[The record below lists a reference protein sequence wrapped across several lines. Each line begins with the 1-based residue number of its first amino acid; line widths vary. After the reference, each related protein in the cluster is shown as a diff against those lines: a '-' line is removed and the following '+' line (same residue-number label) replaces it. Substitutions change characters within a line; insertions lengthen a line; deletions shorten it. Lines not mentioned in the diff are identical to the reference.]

1 MKRHKLIQRLTAA
14 LVAGAMA
21 LSFCAPALAEAPS
34 AAADPAAPA
43 ATASTAENST
53 ADTIVFDQLYL
64 GTQEDWAKTIADGSS
79 GDVALQYTAAD
90 RTLTVTGTYFRA
102 LTISAPGVNVVLT
115 GTTGPAVKGD
125 LTITD
130 SASVAVTSSAAGAQ
144 AVTGSTDITSD
155 GAVSITGADRAV
167 GGENLTVNAGGDVT
181 IVGGCEGAS
190 IWHSASITTT
200 GSVTL
205 TTTNSG
211 GWVQGT
217 AGTGVLT
224 VDAGGDVTITGGTA
238 SQPTVNDATVRCG
251 GEFELRNPAG
261 GLVLCD
267 KTSDGKSGNL
277 HYYNTGATELV
288 FRASSMGAT
297 CDVFQPGGS
306 TVFGTL
312 GDPSWITAKHEQ
324 DYQLTLTNCSTMF
337 TRDSGTFYKDENIN
351 LRQTRP
357 LDGTV
362 FKGWTVTTADGTDV
376 PFESTSNGIR
386 FTMPACAVMAAAN
399 WERATGQALWLSTER
414 GHIMVTAD
422 LLKADPINGITYEDG
437 TFIVDEIKAAKT
449 LRVLGL
455 APTEDELPDVV
466 LKNLTVDTLIVDGVR
481 DVTLDAC
488 RIGELVGYDHLDTNY
503 SLQITNARDVVLANT
518 SSRYSDISGVRNVT
532 AKTDGTLCDRLNI
545 DCTGDIAL
553 STAANTLGVACYLRA
568 GGSIRLTGA
577 PWYNLWVSS
586 AQNVTVDANAL
597 PRHASFACSGIVD
610 ITQRDGS
617 AIVEWDSD
625 AAWYLLEYYPETEQ
639 PYVVTLNGETGEVRS
654 DSYQL
659 NNLDDLRAVQHLLI
673 TPASLLPDDVD
684 SDAVGQFITDASGVL
699 VSAALA
705 GAAIYGGYEVATR
718 VMLKNLLPEGAAIP
732 ATRGEL
738 AQLLWNAAG
747 RPEAGAVVTVYP
759 DITDADQQ
767 AAARWCTEQGLLTAR
782 SDGTFAPT
790 AGCPSG
796 GSSRC
801 GTTPLQ
807 NNAPSSKASASALA
821 FLLHCTALLSP
832 FSSPA
837 PPFLLTKTRLAIII
851 M

>member
-1 MKRHKLIQRLTAA
+1 MKLYTLTRRFTAAVLTA
-14 LVAGAMA
+14 AMA
-21 LSFCAPALAEAPS
+21 LSLCAPALAEAPGT
-34 AAADPAAPA
+34 AADPAAPA
-43 ATASTAENST
+43 ASAPAENST
-53 ADTIVFDQLYL
+53 ADTIVFDQLHL
-64 GTQEDWAKTIADGSS
+64 GTQEDWTQTAPS
-79 GDVALQYTAAD
+79 GDVVLQYTAAN
-90 RTLTVTGTYFRA
+90 RTLTVTGTVQKA
-102 LTISAPGVNVVLT
+102 LTISAPGVNVVLNS
-115 GTTGPAVKGD
+115 TTGPAVRGD
-125 LTITD
+125 LNITA
-130 SASVAVTSSAAGAQ
+130 SASVTITSSAAEAQ
-144 AVTGSTDITSD
+144 AVTGITDITSD
-155 GAVSITGADRAV
+155 GAVRITGTDRAV

-205 TTTNSG
+205 KTTNSG
-211 GWVQGT
+211 GWAQGT

-224 VDAGGDVTITGGTA
+224 VDAGSDVTITGGTA
-238 SQPTVNDATVRCG
+238 NQPTVNDATVRCG

-297 CDVFQPGGS
+297 CDVLQPGDS

-312 GDPSWITAKHEQ
+312 GNPSWITAKHEQ
-324 DYQLTLTNCSTMF
+324 SYQLTLTGCAPA
-337 TRDSGTFYKDENIN
+337 DSAQGRTVFYADEEVR
-351 LRQTRP
+351 LVLKRP
-357 LDGTV
+357 VDGTT
-362 FKGWTVTTADGTDV
+362 FTGWTVTKEDGTAVQFNRKGD
-376 PFESTSNGIR
+376 SIR
-386 FTMPACAVMAAAN
+386 FTMPASAVTATAN
-399 WERATGQALWLSTER
+399 WERATGQALWLSTEQ
-414 GHIMVTAD
+414 GWIIVTKDSLEAAPMHD
-422 LLKADPINGITYEDG
+422 ITYENG
-437 TFIVDEIKAAKT
+437 TFIVDDIKAAKT

-455 APTEDELPDVV
+455 APTEDERPDVV

-488 RIGELVGYDHLDTNY
+488 RIGELDGHDHFDTVY

-518 SSRYSDISGVRNVT
+518 SSRYSDLSGVRNVT
-532 AKTDGTLCDRLNI
+532 AKADDTLCDRLNI

-553 STAANTLGVACYLRA
+553 SLSTAADTLGVACYLQA

-577 PWYNLWVSS
+577 PWKTLMVHN

-597 PRHASFACSGIVD
+597 PRYASFTCSGIVD

-625 AAWYLLEYYPETEQ
+625 AAWYLLEYSPETGQ

-705 GAAIYGGYEVATR
+705 GAAVWGGYEVTTR
-718 VMLKNLLPEGAAIP
+718 VMLKNLLPEGTAIP

-747 RPEAGAVVTVYP
+747 RPEAGAVVTMYP

-782 SDGTFAPT
+782 SDGTFAPD
-790 AGCPSG
+790 ARVPKW
-796 GSSRC
+796 RVIEVW
-801 GTTPLQ
+801 
-807 NNAPSSKASASALA
+807 NHA
-821 FLLHCTALLSP
+821 FA
-832 FSSPA
+832 
-837 PPFLLTKTRLAIII
+837 K
-851 M
+851 

>member
-1 MKRHKLIQRLTAA
+1 MKLYTLTRRFTAAVLTA
-14 LVAGAMA
+14 AMA
-21 LSFCAPALAEAPS
+21 LSFCAPALAEAPGT
-34 AAADPAAPA
+34 AADPAAPA
-43 ATASTAENST
+43 ASAPAENST
-53 ADTIVFDQLYL
+53 ADTIVFDQLYF
-64 GTQEDWAKTIADGSS
+64 GTQEDWDWTIVGAPS
-79 GDVALQYTAAD
+79 GDVVLQYTAAN
-90 RTLTVTGTYFRA
+90 RTLTVTGTYSQA
-102 LTISAPGVNVVLT
+102 LTISAPGVNVVLN

-125 LTITD
+125 LTITA

-167 GGENLTVNAGGDVT
+167 GGEKLTVNAGGDVT
-181 IVGGCEGAS
+181 I
-190 IWHSASITTT
+190 
-200 GSVTL
+200 
-205 TTTNSG
+205 
-211 GWVQGT
+211 
-217 AGTGVLT
+217 
-224 VDAGGDVTITGGTA
+224 TGGTT

-297 CDVFQPGGS
+297 CDVFQPGDS
-306 TVFGTL
+306 TVFGTF
-312 GDPSWITAKHEQ
+312 GNPSWITAKHEQ

-351 LRQTRP
+351 LRRTRP

-376 PFESTSNGIR
+376 PFEPTSDGIR
-386 FTMPACAVMAAAN
+386 FKMPACAVTAAAN
-399 WERATGQALWLSTER
+399 WDREQATGQALWLSTEQDSF
-414 GHIMVTAD
+414 IVS
-422 LLKADPINGITYEDG
+422 KASLEAAPINGITYKDG
-437 TFIVDEIKAAKT
+437 AFVVDGFIVDDIKAART

-455 APTEDELPDVV
+455 APTEDERPDVV

-488 RIGELVGYDHLDTNY
+488 RIGELDNHDHLDTVY

-553 STAANTLGVACYLRA
+553 STAADTLGVACYLRA
-568 GGSIRLTGA
+568 GGSIRLIGA
-577 PWYNLWVSS
+577 PWYALRVSS

-597 PRHASFACSGIVD
+597 PQRAFFTCSGIVD

-617 AIVEWDSD
+617 AIGDSD

-654 DSYQL
+654 DFYQL
-659 NNLDDLRAVQHLLI
+659 DALDDLRAVQHLLI

-705 GAAIYGGYEVATR
+705 GAAVWGGYEVTTR
-718 VMLKNLLPEGAAIP
+718 VMLKNLLPEGTAIP

-782 SDGTFAPT
+782 SDGTFAPD
-790 AGCPSG
+790 GRVPKW
-796 GSSRC
+796 RVIEVW
-801 GTTPLQ
+801 
-807 NNAPSSKASASALA
+807 NKAFAR
-821 FLLHCTALLSP
+821 
-832 FSSPA
+832 
-837 PPFLLTKTRLAIII
+837 K
-851 M
+851 

>member
-1 MKRHKLIQRLTAA
+1 MKLYTLTRRFTAAVLTA
-14 LVAGAMA
+14 AMA
-21 LSFCAPALAEAPS
+21 LSFCAPALAEAPGT
-34 AAADPAAPA
+34 AADPAAPA
-43 ATASTAENST
+43 ASAPAENST
-53 ADTIVFDQLYL
+53 ADTIVFDQLYF
-64 GTQEDWAKTIADGSS
+64 GTQEDWDRTIVGAPS
-79 GDVALQYTAAD
+79 GDVVLQYTAAN
-90 RTLTVTGTYFRA
+90 RTLTVTGTYFQA
-102 LTISAPGVNVVLT
+102 LTISAPGVNVVLN

-125 LTITD
+125 LNITA
-130 SASVAVTSSAAGAQ
+130 SASVIITSSAAGAQ

-155 GAVSITGADRAV
+155 GAVSITGTDRAV

-181 IVGGCEGAS
+181 I
-190 IWHSASITTT
+190 
-200 GSVTL
+200 
-205 TTTNSG
+205 
-211 GWVQGT
+211 
-217 AGTGVLT
+217 
-224 VDAGGDVTITGGTA
+224 TGGTT

-277 HYYNTGATELV
+277 RYYNAGATELV

-297 CDVFQPGGS
+297 CDVFQPGDS
-306 TVFGTL
+306 TVFGTF
-312 GDPSWITAKHEQ
+312 GNPSWITAKHEQ

-351 LRQTRP
+351 LRRTRP

-362 FKGWTVTTADGTDV
+362 FKGWTVTTADGTNV
-376 PFESTSNGIR
+376 PFEPTSNGIR
-386 FTMPACAVMAAAN
+386 FTMPASAVTATAN
-399 WERATGQALWLSTER
+399 WERATGQALWLST
-414 GHIMVTAD
+414 GQDSFIVTKD
-422 LLKADPINGITYEDG
+422 SLEADPINGITYEDG
-437 TFIVDEIKAAKT
+437 TFIVDDIKAARP

-488 RIGELVGYDHLDTNY
+488 RIGELDGHDHLDTVY

-553 STAANTLGVACYLRA
+553 STAADTLGVACYLRA
-568 GGSIRLTGA
+568 GGSIRLIGA
-577 PWYNLWVSS
+577 PWYALRVSS

-597 PRHASFACSGIVD
+597 PQRAFFTCSGIVD

-617 AIVEWDSD
+617 AIGDSD

-654 DSYQL
+654 DLYQL
-659 NNLDDLRAVQHLLI
+659 DALDDLRAVQHLLI
-673 TPASLLPDDVD
+673 TPASLLPGDVD

-705 GAAIYGGYEVATR
+705 GAAVWGGYEVTTR

-782 SDGTFAPT
+782 SDGTFAPD
-790 AGCPSG
+790 GRVPKW
-796 GSSRC
+796 RVIEVW
-801 GTTPLQ
+801 
-807 NNAPSSKASASALA
+807 NHA
-821 FLLHCTALLSP
+821 FA
-832 FSSPA
+832 
-837 PPFLLTKTRLAIII
+837 K
-851 M
+851 

>member
-1 MKRHKLIQRLTAA
+1 MKLYTLTRRFTAAVLTA
-14 LVAGAMA
+14 AMA

-34 AAADPAAPA
+34 AVADPAAPA

-64 GTQEDWAKTIADGSS
+64 GTQGDWDKTITGDSS
-79 GDVALQYTAAD
+79 GDVALQYIAAD

-144 AVTGSTDITSD
+144 AVTGNTDITSD
-155 GAVSITGADRAV
+155 GAVSITGTDRAV

-181 IVGGCEGAS
+181 IVGGCKGAS
-190 IWHSASITTT
+190 IWRSASITTT

-205 TTTNSG
+205 TTKNSG
-211 GWVQGT
+211 GWAQGT

-238 SQPTVNDATVRCG
+238 NQPTVNDATVRCG

-297 CDVFQPGGS
+297 CDVFQPGDS
-306 TVFGTL
+306 TVFGTF

-324 DYQLTLTNCSTMF
+324 SYQLTLTGCAPA
-337 TRDSGTFYKDENIN
+337 DSAQGRTVFYAGEEVRLVLK
-351 LRQTRP
+351 RP
-357 LDGTV
+357 VDGTT
-362 FKGWTVTTADGTDV
+362 FTGWTVTKEDGTAVQFNRKGD
-376 PFESTSNGIR
+376 SIR
-386 FTMPACAVMAAAN
+386 FTMPACAVTAAAN
-399 WERATGQALWLSTER
+399 WDREQATGQALWLSTEQDSF
-414 GHIMVTAD
+414 IVTKD
-422 LLKADPINGITYEDG
+422 SLEADPMHGITYEDG
-437 TFIVDEIKAAKT
+437 TFIVDDIKAART

-481 DVTLDAC
+481 DVTLNAC
-488 RIGELVGYDHLDTNY
+488 RIGELNNHDHLDTVY

-518 SSRYSDISGVRNVT
+518 SSRYSDLSGVRNVT
-532 AKTDGTLCDRLNI
+532 AKADDTLCDRLNI

-568 GGSIRLTGA
+568 GGNIRLTGA
-577 PWYNLWVSS
+577 PWKTLMVHN

-597 PRHASFACSGIVD
+597 PRYASFTCSGIVD

-625 AAWYLLEYYPETEQ
+625 AAWYLLVYCAETEQ

-654 DSYQL
+654 DLYQL
-659 NNLDDLRAVQHLLI
+659 DALDDLRAVQHLLI

-705 GAAIYGGYEVATR
+705 GAAVWGGYEVTTR
-718 VMLKNLLPEGAAIP
+718 VMLKNLLPEGTAIP

-782 SDGTFAPT
+782 SDGTFAPD
-790 AGCPSG
+790 GRVPKW
-796 GSSRC
+796 RVIEVW
-801 GTTPLQ
+801 
-807 NNAPSSKASASALA
+807 NHA
-821 FLLHCTALLSP
+821 FA
-832 FSSPA
+832 
-837 PPFLLTKTRLAIII
+837 K
-851 M
+851 

>member
-21 LSFCAPALAEAPS
+21 LSLSAPALAEAPS

-64 GTQEDWAKTIADGSS
+64 GTQEDWTKTIMGGSS

-90 RTLTVTGTYFRA
+90 RTLTVT
-102 LTISAPGVNVVLT
+102 
-115 GTTGPAVKGD
+115 
-125 LTITD
+125 
-130 SASVAVTSSAAGAQ
+130 
-144 AVTGSTDITSD
+144 
-155 GAVSITGADRAV
+155 DRAV

-181 IVGGCEGAS
+181 ITGGCEGAS

-503 SLQITNARDVVLANT
+503 SL
-518 SSRYSDISGVRNVT
+518 
-532 AKTDGTLCDRLNI
+532 
-545 DCTGDIAL
+545 
-553 STAANTLGVACYLRA
+553 
-568 GGSIRLTGA
+568 
-577 PWYNLWVSS
+577 
-586 AQNVTVDANAL
+586 
-597 PRHASFACSGIVD
+597 
-610 ITQRDGS
+610 
-617 AIVEWDSD
+617 
-625 AAWYLLEYYPETEQ
+625 
-639 PYVVTLNGETGEVRS
+639 
-654 DSYQL
+654 
-659 NNLDDLRAVQHLLI
+659 
-673 TPASLLPDDVD
+673 
-684 SDAVGQFITDASGVL
+684 
-699 VSAALA
+699 
-705 GAAIYGGYEVATR
+705 
-718 VMLKNLLPEGAAIP
+718 
-732 ATRGEL
+732 
-738 AQLLWNAAG
+738 
-747 RPEAGAVVTVYP
+747 
-759 DITDADQQ
+759 
-767 AAARWCTEQGLLTAR
+767 
-782 SDGTFAPT
+782 
-790 AGCPSG
+790 
-796 GSSRC
+796 
-801 GTTPLQ
+801 
-807 NNAPSSKASASALA
+807 
-821 FLLHCTALLSP
+821 
-832 FSSPA
+832 
-837 PPFLLTKTRLAIII
+837 
-851 M
+851 

>member
-1 MKRHKLIQRLTAA
+1 MKLYTLTRRFTAAVLTA
-14 LVAGAMA
+14 AMA
-21 LSFCAPALAEAPS
+21 LSFCAPALAEAPGT
-34 AAADPAAPA
+34 AADPAAPA

-64 GTQEDWAKTIADGSS
+64 GTQKDWAKTITGAPS
-79 GDVALQYTAAD
+79 GDVVLQYTAAN
-90 RTLTVTGTYFRA
+90 RTLTVTGTYSQA
-102 LTISAPGVNVVLT
+102 LTISAPGVNVVLN

-125 LTITD
+125 LNITA
-130 SASVAVTSSAAGAQ
+130 SASVIITSSAAGAQ

-155 GAVSITGADRAV
+155 GAVSITGTDRAV
-167 GGENLTVNAGGDVT
+167 GGENLTVNAGGD
-181 IVGGCEGAS
+181 I
-190 IWHSASITTT
+190 
-200 GSVTL
+200 
-205 TTTNSG
+205 
-211 GWVQGT
+211 
-217 AGTGVLT
+217 
-224 VDAGGDVTITGGTA
+224 TITGGTA
-238 SQPTVNDATVRCG
+238 NQPTVNDATVRCG

-297 CDVFQPGGS
+297 CDVFQPGDS
-306 TVFGTL
+306 TVFGTF
-312 GDPSWITAKHEQ
+312 GNPSWITAKHEQ

-351 LRQTRP
+351 LRRTRP

-362 FKGWTVTTADGTDV
+362 FKGWTVTTADGTNV
-376 PFESTSNGIR
+376 PFEPTSNGIR
-386 FTMPACAVMAAAN
+386 FTMPDSAVTATAN
-399 WERATGQALWLSTER
+399 WERATGQALWLST
-414 GHIMVTAD
+414 GQDSFIVS
-422 LLKADPINGITYEDG
+422 KASLEAAPINGITYEDG
-437 TFIVDEIKAAKT
+437 AFVVDGFIVDDIKAART

-455 APTEDELPDVV
+455 APTEDERPDVV

-488 RIGELVGYDHLDTNY
+488 RIGKLNNHDHLDTVY

-553 STAANTLGVACYLRA
+553 STAADPLGVACYLRA
-568 GGSIRLTGA
+568 GGSIRLIGA
-577 PWYNLWVSS
+577 PWYALRVSS

-597 PRHASFACSGIVD
+597 PQRAFFTCSGIVD

-617 AIVEWDSD
+617 AIGDSD

-654 DSYQL
+654 DFYQL
-659 NNLDDLRAVQHLLI
+659 DALDDLRAVQHLLI

-705 GAAIYGGYEVATR
+705 GAAVWGGYEVTTR
-718 VMLKNLLPEGAAIP
+718 VMLKNLLPEGTAIP

-782 SDGTFAPT
+782 SDGTFAPD
-790 AGCPSG
+790 GRVPKW
-796 GSSRC
+796 RVIEVW
-801 GTTPLQ
+801 
-807 NNAPSSKASASALA
+807 NHA
-821 FLLHCTALLSP
+821 FA
-832 FSSPA
+832 
-837 PPFLLTKTRLAIII
+837 K
-851 M
+851 

>member
-1 MKRHKLIQRLTAA
+1 MKLYTLTRRFTAAVLTA
-14 LVAGAMA
+14 AMA

-53 ADTIVFDQLYL
+53 ADIIVFDQLYL
-64 GTQEDWAKTIADGSS
+64 GTQEDWTKIIADGSS
-79 GDVALQYTAAD
+79 GNVALQYTAAD
-90 RTLTVTGTYFRA
+90 RILTVTGTYFKA

-130 SASVAVTSSAAGAQ
+130 SASVAVTSSAAGVP

-181 IVGGCEGAS
+181 I
-190 IWHSASITTT
+190 
-200 GSVTL
+200 
-205 TTTNSG
+205 
-211 GWVQGT
+211 
-217 AGTGVLT
+217 
-224 VDAGGDVTITGGTA
+224 TGGTT

-297 CDVFQPGGS
+297 CDVFQPGDS
-306 TVFGTL
+306 TVFGTF
-312 GDPSWITAKHEQ
+312 GNPSWITAKHEQ

-351 LRQTRP
+351 LRRTRP

-362 FKGWTVTTADGTDV
+362 FKGWTVTTADGTNV
-376 PFESTSNGIR
+376 PFEPTSNGIR
-386 FTMPACAVMAAAN
+386 FTMPDSAVTATAN
-399 WERATGQALWLSTER
+399 WEREQATGQALWLSTEQDSF
-414 GHIMVTAD
+414 IVS
-422 LLKADPINGITYEDG
+422 KASLEAAPINGITYEDG
-437 TFIVDEIKAAKT
+437 AFVVDGFIVDDIKAAKT

-455 APTEDELPDVV
+455 APTEDERPDVV

-488 RIGELVGYDHLDTNY
+488 RIGELDGHDHLDTVY

-553 STAANTLGVACYLRA
+553 STAADTLGVACYLRA
-568 GGSIRLTGA
+568 GGSIRLIGA
-577 PWYNLWVSS
+577 PWYALRVSS

-597 PRHASFACSGIVD
+597 PQRAFFTCSGIVD

-617 AIVEWDSD
+617 AIGDSD

-654 DSYQL
+654 DLYQL
-659 NNLDDLRAVQHLLI
+659 DALDDLRAVQHLLI

-705 GAAIYGGYEVATR
+705 GAAVWGGYEVTTR
-718 VMLKNLLPEGAAIP
+718 VMLKNLLPEGTAIP

-782 SDGTFAPT
+782 SDGTFAPD
-790 AGCPSG
+790 GRVPKW
-796 GSSRC
+796 RVIEVW
-801 GTTPLQ
+801 
-807 NNAPSSKASASALA
+807 NKAFAR
-821 FLLHCTALLSP
+821 
-832 FSSPA
+832 
-837 PPFLLTKTRLAIII
+837 K
-851 M
+851 

>member
-21 LSFCAPALAEAPS
+21 LSFCAPALAAAPS

-64 GTQEDWAKTIADGSS
+64 GTQEDWTKTIEGGSS

-115 GTTGPAVKGD
+115 GTTGPAVKGN
-125 LTITD
+125 LTITA

-155 GAVSITGADRAV
+155 GAVSIIGADRAV
-167 GGENLTVNAGGDVT
+167 GGENLTVKAGGDVT

-205 TTTNSG
+205 KTTNSG
-211 GWVQGT
+211 GWAQGT

-224 VDAGGDVTITGGTA
+224 VDAGSDVTITGGTA

-251 GEFELRNPAG
+251 GEFELCNPAG
-261 GLVLCD
+261 GLVLCN

-297 CDVFQPGGS
+297 CDVFQPGDS

-324 DYQLTLTNCSTMF
+324 SYQLTLTNCSTMF

-357 LDGTV
+357 TDGTV
-362 FKGWTVTTADGTDV
+362 FTGWTVTTADGTDV
-376 PFESTSNGIR
+376 PFKSTSNGIR
-386 FTMPACAVMAAAN
+386 FTMPACAVTAAAN
-399 WERATGQALWLSTER
+399 WEPAQATGQALWLSTER
-414 GHIMVTAD
+414 GHITVTAD
-422 LLKADPINGITYEDG
+422 LLKADPIRGITYKDGAFVVEDIN
-437 TFIVDEIKAAKT
+437 TAET

-455 APTEDELPDVV
+455 APTEDERPDVV
-466 LKNLTVDTLIVDGVR
+466 LKGLTVDTLIVDGVR

-488 RIGELVGYDHLDTNY
+488 HIGELDGYDHFDTNY

-553 STAANTLGVACYLRA
+553 STAADTLGVACHLRA
-568 GGSIRLTGA
+568 GGSIRLTGT
-577 PWYNLWVSS
+577 PRYDLWVRS

-597 PRHASFACSGIVD
+597 PQHASFTCSGIVD

-617 AIVEWDSD
+617 AIVERDSD
-625 AAWYLLEYYPETEQ
+625 AAWYLLAYYPETEQ

-654 DSYQL
+654 DFYQL
-659 NNLDDLRAVQHLLI
+659 DALDDLRAVQHLLI
-673 TPASLLPDDVD
+673 TPASLLPDDAD
-684 SDAVGQFITDASGVL
+684 TDAVGQFTDASGVL

-705 GAAIYGGYEVATR
+705 GAAVWGGYEVTTR

-738 AQLLWNAAG
+738 ALLLWNAAG

-782 SDGTFAPT
+782 SDGTFAPD
-790 AGCPSG
+790 GRVPKW
-796 GSSRC
+796 RVIEVW
-801 GTTPLQ
+801 
-807 NNAPSSKASASALA
+807 NHA
-821 FLLHCTALLSP
+821 FA
-832 FSSPA
+832 
-837 PPFLLTKTRLAIII
+837 K
-851 M
+851 

>member
-21 LSFCAPALAEAPS
+21 LSLSAPALAAAPS

-64 GTQEDWAKTIADGSS
+64 GTQEDWTKTIVGGSS

-90 RTLTVTGTYFRA
+90 RTLTVTGT
-102 LTISAPGVNVVLT
+102 
-115 GTTGPAVKGD
+115 TGPAVKGD
-125 LTITD
+125 LTITA
-130 SASVAVTSSAAGAQ
+130 SANVAVTSSAAGAQ

-155 GAVSITGADRAV
+155 GAVSITGTDRAV
-167 GGENLTVNAGGDVT
+167 GGENLTVNAG
-181 IVGGCEGAS
+181 S
-190 IWHSASITTT
+190 
-200 GSVTL
+200 
-205 TTTNSG
+205 
-211 GWVQGT
+211 
-217 AGTGVLT
+217 
-224 VDAGGDVTITGGTA
+224 DVTITGGTT
-238 SQPTVNDATVRCG
+238 SQPTINDATVRCG

-261 GLVLCD
+261 GLVLCNE
-267 KTSDGKSGNL
+267 TSDGKSGNL

-297 CDVFQPGGS
+297 CDVFQPGDS

-312 GDPSWITAKHEQ
+312 GNPSWITAKHEQ
-324 DYQLTLTNCSTMF
+324 GYQLTLTGCAPA
-337 TRDSGTFYKDENIN
+337 DSAQG
-351 LRQTRP
+351 R
-357 LDGTV
+357 TV
-362 FKGWTVTTADGTDV
+362 FYPGEEVHLVLKRPANGTTFTGWTVTKEDGTAV
-376 PFESTSNGIR
+376 PFEQEDDSIR
-386 FTMPACAVMAAAN
+386 FTMPACAVTAAAN
-399 WERATGQALWLSTER
+399 WEQATGQALWLSTEQDW
-414 GHIMVTAD
+414 IIVSKAS
-422 LLKADPINGITYEDG
+422 LEADPISGITYEDG

-488 RIGELVGYDHLDTNY
+488 RIGELDGYDHLDTNY

-518 SSRYSDISGVRNVT
+518 SSSYSDLSGVRNVT
-532 AKTDGTLCDRLNI
+532 AKADDTLCDRLNI

-553 STAANTLGVACYLRA
+553 STAADTLGVACYLRA

-597 PRHASFACSGIVD
+597 PRHASFTCSGIVD

-782 SDGTFAPT
+782 SDGTFAPD
-790 AGCPSG
+790 GRVPKW
-796 GSSRC
+796 RVIEVW
-801 GTTPLQ
+801 
-807 NNAPSSKASASALA
+807 NHA
-821 FLLHCTALLSP
+821 FA
-832 FSSPA
+832 
-837 PPFLLTKTRLAIII
+837 K
-851 M
+851 

>member
-1 MKRHKLIQRLTAA
+1 MCIR
-14 LVAGAMA
+14 
-21 LSFCAPALAEAPS
+21 
-34 AAADPAAPA
+34 
-43 ATASTAENST
+43 
-53 ADTIVFDQLYL
+53 
-64 GTQEDWAKTIADGSS
+64 
-79 GDVALQYTAAD
+79 D
-90 RTLTVTGTYFRA
+90 R
-102 LTISAPGVNVVLT
+102 
-115 GTTGPAVKGD
+115 
-125 LTITD
+125 
-130 SASVAVTSSAAGAQ
+130 
-144 AVTGSTDITSD
+144 
-155 GAVSITGADRAV
+155 
-167 GGENLTVNAGGDVT
+167 
-181 IVGGCEGAS
+181 
-190 IWHSASITTT
+190 
-200 GSVTL
+200 
-205 TTTNSG
+205 
-211 GWVQGT
+211 
-217 AGTGVLT
+217 
-224 VDAGGDVTITGGTA
+224 
-238 SQPTVNDATVRCG
+238 
-251 GEFELRNPAG
+251 
-261 GLVLCD
+261 
-267 KTSDGKSGNL
+267 
-277 HYYNTGATELV
+277 
-288 FRASSMGAT
+288 
-297 CDVFQPGGS
+297 
-306 TVFGTL
+306 
-312 GDPSWITAKHEQ
+312 
-324 DYQLTLTNCSTMF
+324 
-337 TRDSGTFYKDENIN
+337 
-351 LRQTRP
+351 
-357 LDGTV
+357 
-362 FKGWTVTTADGTDV
+362 
-376 PFESTSNGIR
+376 
-386 FTMPACAVMAAAN
+386 
-399 WERATGQALWLSTER
+399 
-414 GHIMVTAD
+414 
-422 LLKADPINGITYEDG
+422 
-437 TFIVDEIKAAKT
+437 IKAAKT

-782 SDGTFAPT
+782 SDGTFAPD
-790 AGCPSG
+790 GRVPKW
-796 GSSRC
+796 RVIEVW
-801 GTTPLQ
+801 
-807 NNAPSSKASASALA
+807 NHA
-821 FLLHCTALLSP
+821 FA
-832 FSSPA
+832 
-837 PPFLLTKTRLAIII
+837 K
-851 M
+851 

>member
-1 MKRHKLIQRLTAA
+1 MKLYTLTRRFTAAVLTA
-14 LVAGAMA
+14 AMA
-21 LSFCAPALAEAPS
+21 LSFCAPALAEAPGT
-34 AAADPAAPA
+34 AADPAAPA
-43 ATASTAENST
+43 ASAPAENST
-53 ADTIVFDQLYL
+53 ADTIVFDKLYF
-64 GTQEDWAKTIADGSS
+64 GTQEDTIVGAPS
-79 GDVALQYTAAD
+79 GDVVLQYTAAN
-90 RTLTVTGTYFRA
+90 RTLTVTGTYFQA
-102 LTISAPGVNVVLT
+102 LTISAPGVNVVLNS
-115 GTTGPAVKGD
+115 TTGPAVKGD
-125 LTITD
+125 LNITA
-130 SASVAVTSSAAGAQ
+130 SASVIITSSAAGAQ

-155 GAVSITGADRAV
+155 GAVSITGTDRAV
-167 GGENLTVNAGGDVT
+167 GGKNLTVNAGGDVT
-181 IVGGCEGAS
+181 I
-190 IWHSASITTT
+190 
-200 GSVTL
+200 
-205 TTTNSG
+205 
-211 GWVQGT
+211 
-217 AGTGVLT
+217 
-224 VDAGGDVTITGGTA
+224 TGGTA
-238 SQPTVNDATVRCG
+238 NQPTVNDATVRCG

-297 CDVFQPGGS
+297 CDVFQPGDS
-306 TVFGTL
+306 TVFGTR
-312 GDPSWITAKHEQ
+312 GNPSWITAKHEQ

-351 LRQTRP
+351 LRRTRP

-362 FKGWTVTTADGTDV
+362 FKGWTVTTADGTNV
-376 PFESTSNGIR
+376 PFEPTSDGIR
-386 FTMPACAVMAAAN
+386 FTMPACAVTAAAN
-399 WERATGQALWLSTER
+399 WERATGQALWLST
-414 GHIMVTAD
+414 GQDSFIVS
-422 LLKADPINGITYEDG
+422 KASLEAAPINGITYEDG
-437 TFIVDEIKAAKT
+437 AFVVDDIKAAKT

-455 APTEDELPDVV
+455 APTEDERPDVV

-488 RIGELVGYDHLDTNY
+488 RIGELDGHDHLDTVY

-532 AKTDGTLCDRLNI
+532 AKADDTLCDRLNI

-553 STAANTLGVACYLRA
+553 STAADTLGLGVACYLRA
-568 GGSIRLTGA
+568 GGSIRLIGA
-577 PWYNLWVSS
+577 PWYALRVSS

-597 PRHASFACSGIVD
+597 PQRASFTCSGIVD

-617 AIVEWDSD
+617 AIGDSD

-654 DSYQL
+654 DLYQL
-659 NNLDDLRAVQHLLI
+659 DALDDLRAVQHLLI
-673 TPASLLPDDVD
+673 TPASLLPGDVD

-705 GAAIYGGYEVATR
+705 GAAVWGGYEVTTR
-718 VMLKNLLPEGAAIP
+718 VMLKNLLPEGTAIP

-782 SDGTFAPT
+782 SDGTFAPD
-790 AGCPSG
+790 GRVPKW
-796 GSSRC
+796 RVIEVW
-801 GTTPLQ
+801 
-807 NNAPSSKASASALA
+807 NKAFAR
-821 FLLHCTALLSP
+821 
-832 FSSPA
+832 
-837 PPFLLTKTRLAIII
+837 K
-851 M
+851 

>member
-1 MKRHKLIQRLTAA
+1 MKLYTLTRRFTAAVLTA
-14 LVAGAMA
+14 AMA
-21 LSFCAPALAEAPS
+21 LSFCAPALAEAPGT
-34 AAADPAAPA
+34 AADPAAPA
-43 ATASTAENST
+43 ASAPAENST

-64 GTQEDWAKTIADGSS
+64 GTREDWDRTIVGAPS
-79 GDVALQYTAAD
+79 GDVVLQYTAAN
-90 RTLTVTGTYFRA
+90 RTLTVTGTYFQA
-102 LTISAPGVNVVLT
+102 LTISAPGVNVVLN
-115 GTTGPAVKGD
+115 GTNGPAVKGD
-125 LTITD
+125 LTITA

-181 IVGGCEGAS
+181 I
-190 IWHSASITTT
+190 
-200 GSVTL
+200 
-205 TTTNSG
+205 
-211 GWVQGT
+211 
-217 AGTGVLT
+217 
-224 VDAGGDVTITGGTA
+224 TGGTT

-297 CDVFQPGGS
+297 CDVFQPGDS
-306 TVFGTL
+306 TVFGTF
-312 GDPSWITAKHEQ
+312 GNPSWITAKHEQ

-351 LRQTRP
+351 LRRTRP

-362 FKGWTVTTADGTDV
+362 FKGWTVTTADGTNV
-376 PFESTSNGIR
+376 PFEPTSNGIR
-386 FTMPACAVMAAAN
+386 FTMPDSAVTATAN

-437 TFIVDEIKAAKT
+437 TFIVDDIKAARP

-488 RIGELVGYDHLDTNY
+488 RIGELDGHDHFDTVY

-532 AKTDGTLCDRLNI
+532 AKADDTLCDRLNI

-553 STAANTLGVACYLRA
+553 STAADTLGLGVACYLRA
-568 GGSIRLTGA
+568 GGSIRLIGA
-577 PWYNLWVSS
+577 PWKTLMVHS
-586 AQNVTVDANAL
+586 AQNATVDANAL
-597 PRHASFACSGIVD
+597 PQRASFTCSGIVD

-617 AIVEWDSD
+617 AIGDSD

-654 DSYQL
+654 DLYQL
-659 NNLDDLRAVQHLLI
+659 DALDDLRAVQHLLI
-673 TPASLLPDDVD
+673 TPASLLTDDVD

-718 VMLKNLLPEGAAIP
+718 VILHDLLPEGAAIP

-782 SDGTFAPT
+782 SDGTFAPD
-790 AGCPSG
+790 ARVPKW
-796 GSSRC
+796 RVIEVW
-801 GTTPLQ
+801 
-807 NNAPSSKASASALA
+807 NHA
-821 FLLHCTALLSP
+821 FA
-832 FSSPA
+832 
-837 PPFLLTKTRLAIII
+837 K
-851 M
+851 

>member
-1 MKRHKLIQRLTAA
+1 MKLYTLTRRFTAAVLTA
-14 LVAGAMA
+14 AMA

-53 ADTIVFDQLYL
+53 ADTIVFDQLYF
-64 GTQEDWAKTIADGSS
+64 GTQKDWAKTITGDSS
-79 GDVALQYTAAD
+79 GDVVLQYTAAD

-102 LTISAPGVNVVLT
+102 LTISAPGVNVVLN

-125 LTITD
+125 LTIRD

-181 IVGGCEGAS
+181 I
-190 IWHSASITTT
+190 
-200 GSVTL
+200 
-205 TTTNSG
+205 
-211 GWVQGT
+211 
-217 AGTGVLT
+217 
-224 VDAGGDVTITGGTA
+224 TGGTA

-261 GLVLCD
+261 GLVLCNE
-267 KTSDGKSGNL
+267 TSDGKSGNL

-297 CDVFQPGGS
+297 CDVIQPGGS

-351 LRQTRP
+351 LRRTRP
-357 LDGTV
+357 VDGTT
-362 FKGWTVTTADGTDV
+362 FTDCWTVTKEDGTAVQFNQKGD
-376 PFESTSNGIR
+376 GIR
-386 FTMPACAVMAAAN
+386 FTMPDSAVTATAN
-399 WERATGQALWLSTER
+399 WERATGQALWLSTEQDSF
-414 GHIMVTAD
+414 IVS
-422 LLKADPINGITYEDG
+422 KASLEAALINGITYEDG
-437 TFIVDEIKAAKT
+437 AFVVDGFIVDDIKAAKP

-488 RIGELVGYDHLDTNY
+488 RIGELDGHDHLDTVY

-518 SSRYSDISGVRNVT
+518 SSRYSDLSGVRNVT
-532 AKTDGTLCDRLNI
+532 AKADDTLCDRLNI

-553 STAANTLGVACYLRA
+553 STAADTLTLGVACYLQA
-568 GGSIRLTGA
+568 GGSIRLIGA
-577 PWYNLWVSS
+577 PWYALRVSS

-597 PRHASFACSGIVD
+597 PQRASFTCSGIVD

-617 AIVEWDSD
+617 AIGDSD
-625 AAWYLLEYYPETEQ
+625 AAWYLLEYYPETVQ

-654 DSYQL
+654 DLYQL
-659 NNLDDLRAVQHLLI
+659 DALDDLRAVQHLLI
-673 TPASLLPDDVD
+673 TPASLLPGDVD

-705 GAAIYGGYEVATR
+705 GAAVWGGYEVATR
-718 VMLKNLLPEGAAIP
+718 VILHDLLPEGTAIP

-782 SDGTFAPT
+782 SDGTFAPD
-790 AGCPSG
+790 GRVPKW
-796 GSSRC
+796 RVIEVW
-801 GTTPLQ
+801 
-807 NNAPSSKASASALA
+807 NHA
-821 FLLHCTALLSP
+821 FA
-832 FSSPA
+832 
-837 PPFLLTKTRLAIII
+837 K
-851 M
+851 

>member
-1 MKRHKLIQRLTAA
+1 MKLYTLTRRFTAAVLTA
-14 LVAGAMA
+14 AMA
-21 LSFCAPALAEAPS
+21 LSFCAPALAEAPGT
-34 AAADPAAPA
+34 AADPAAPA

-64 GTQEDWAKTIADGSS
+64 GTQKDWAKTITGAPS
-79 GDVALQYTAAD
+79 GDVVLQYTAAN
-90 RTLTVTGTYFRA
+90 RTLTVTGTYFQA
-102 LTISAPGVNVVLT
+102 LTISAPGVNVVLN

-125 LTITD
+125 LNITA
-130 SASVAVTSSAAGAQ
+130 SASVIITSSAAEAQ
-144 AVTGSTDITSD
+144 AVTGSADITSD
-155 GAVSITGADRAV
+155 GAVSITGTDRAV

-181 IVGGCEGAS
+181 I
-190 IWHSASITTT
+190 
-200 GSVTL
+200 
-205 TTTNSG
+205 
-211 GWVQGT
+211 
-217 AGTGVLT
+217 
-224 VDAGGDVTITGGTA
+224 TGGTT

-297 CDVFQPGGS
+297 CDVFQPGDS
-306 TVFGTL
+306 TVFGTF
-312 GDPSWITAKHEQ
+312 GNPSWITAKHEQ

-351 LRQTRP
+351 LRRTRP

-362 FKGWTVTTADGTDV
+362 FKGWTVTTADGTNV
-376 PFESTSNGIR
+376 PFEPTSNGIR
-386 FTMPACAVMAAAN
+386 FTMPDSAVTATAN
-399 WERATGQALWLSTER
+399 WERATGQALWLSTEQDSF
-414 GHIMVTAD
+414 IVS
-422 LLKADPINGITYEDG
+422 KASLEAAPINGITYEDG
-437 TFIVDEIKAAKT
+437 AFVVDGFIVDDIKA
-449 LRVLGL
+449 VLGL
-455 APTEDELPDVV
+455 APTEDERPDVV

-488 RIGELVGYDHLDTNY
+488 RIGELDGHDHFDTVY

-518 SSRYSDISGVRNVT
+518 SSRYSDLSGVRNVT
-532 AKTDGTLCDRLNI
+532 AKADDTLCDRLNI

-553 STAANTLGVACYLRA
+553 STAADTLTLGVACYLQA
-568 GGSIRLTGA
+568 GGSIRLIGA
-577 PWYNLWVSS
+577 PWYALRVSS

-597 PRHASFACSGIVD
+597 PQHASFTCSGIVD
-610 ITQRDGS
+610 ITQRNGS
-617 AIVEWDSD
+617 AIGDSD
-625 AAWYLLEYYPETEQ
+625 AAWYLLEYYPETGQ

-654 DSYQL
+654 DLYQL
-659 NNLDDLRAVQHLLI
+659 DALDDLRAVQHLLI

-718 VMLKNLLPEGAAIP
+718 VMLKNLLPEGTAIP

-782 SDGTFAPT
+782 SDGTFAPD
-790 AGCPSG
+790 GRVPKW
-796 GSSRC
+796 RVIEVW
-801 GTTPLQ
+801 
-807 NNAPSSKASASALA
+807 NHA
-821 FLLHCTALLSP
+821 FA
-832 FSSPA
+832 
-837 PPFLLTKTRLAIII
+837 K
-851 M
+851 

>member
-1 MKRHKLIQRLTAA
+1 MKLYTLTRRFTAAVLTA
-14 LVAGAMA
+14 AMA
-21 LSFCAPALAEAPS
+21 LSFCAPALAEAPGT
-34 AAADPAAPA
+34 AADPAAPA
-43 ATASTAENST
+43 ASAPAENST
-53 ADTIVFDQLYL
+53 ADTIVFDQLHL
-64 GTQEDWAKTIADGSS
+64 GTQEDWTQTAPS
-79 GDVALQYTAAD
+79 GDVVLQYTAAN
-90 RTLTVTGTYFRA
+90 RTLTVTGTYFQA

-115 GTTGPAVKGD
+115 GTTGPAVMGD

-167 GGENLTVNAGGDVT
+167 GGEKLTVNAGGDVT

-205 TTTNSG
+205 KTTNSG
-211 GWVQGT
+211 GWAQGT

-224 VDAGGDVTITGGTA
+224 VDAGSDVTITGGTA
-238 SQPTVNDATVRCG
+238 NHPTVNGAIIRCG
-251 GEFELRNPAG
+251 GEFELLNPLG
-261 GLVLCD
+261 GRILPDPVSGS
-267 KTSDGKSGNL
+267 SDVGILNYINTNPTAEVVVRSSQDGDRCFPCGFKQGPIYGGNEDL
-277 HYYNTGATELV
+277 TW
-288 FRASSMGAT
+288 F
-297 CDVFQPGGS
+297 
-306 TVFGTL
+306 
-312 GDPSWITAKHEQ
+312 TAKYEQ
-324 DYQLTLTNCSTMF
+324 SYALTLTGCAPA
-337 TRDSGTFYKDENIN
+337 DSAQGRTVFYAGEEVRLVLK
-351 LRQTRP
+351 RP
-357 LDGTV
+357 VDGTT
-362 FKGWTVTTADGTDV
+362 FTGCWTVTKEDGTAVQFNQKGD
-376 PFESTSNGIR
+376 GIR
-386 FTMPACAVMAAAN
+386 FTMPASAVTATAN
-399 WERATGQALWLSTER
+399 WERATGQALWLSTEP
-414 GHIMVTAD
+414 GWIIVTKD
-422 LLKADPINGITYEDG
+422 SLEADPINGITYEDG
-437 TFIVDEIKAAKT
+437 TFIVDDIKAARP

-488 RIGELVGYDHLDTNY
+488 RIGELDGHDHLDTVY

-553 STAANTLGVACYLRA
+553 STAADTLGVACYLRA
-568 GGSIRLTGA
+568 GGSIRLIGA
-577 PWYNLWVSS
+577 PWYALRVSS
-586 AQNVTVDANAL
+586 AQNVIVDANAL
-597 PRHASFACSGIVD
+597 PQRAFFTCSGIVD

-617 AIVEWDSD
+617 AIGDSD

-654 DSYQL
+654 DLYQL
-659 NNLDDLRAVQHLLI
+659 DALDDLRAVQHLLI
-673 TPASLLPDDVD
+673 TPASLLPGDVD

-705 GAAIYGGYEVATR
+705 GAAVWGGYEVTTR
-718 VMLKNLLPEGAAIP
+718 VMLKNLLPEGTAIP

-782 SDGTFAPT
+782 SDGTFAPD
-790 AGCPSG
+790 GRVPKW
-796 GSSRC
+796 RVIEVW
-801 GTTPLQ
+801 
-807 NNAPSSKASASALA
+807 NKAFAR
-821 FLLHCTALLSP
+821 
-832 FSSPA
+832 
-837 PPFLLTKTRLAIII
+837 K
-851 M
+851 

>member
-1 MKRHKLIQRLTAA
+1 MKLYTLTRRFTAAVLTA
-14 LVAGAMA
+14 AMA

-34 AAADPAAPA
+34 AAEDPAAPA

-53 ADTIVFDQLYL
+53 ADTIVFDKLYF
-64 GTQEDWAKTIADGSS
+64 GTREDWDRTIVGAPS
-79 GDVALQYTAAD
+79 GDVVLQYTAAN
-90 RTLTVTGTYFRA
+90 RTLTVTGTYFQA
-102 LTISAPGVNVVLT
+102 LTISAPGVNVVLN
-115 GTTGPAVKGD
+115 GTTGPAVMGD

-167 GGENLTVNAGGDVT
+167 GGEKLTVNAGGDVT
-181 IVGGCEGAS
+181 I
-190 IWHSASITTT
+190 
-200 GSVTL
+200 
-205 TTTNSG
+205 
-211 GWVQGT
+211 
-217 AGTGVLT
+217 
-224 VDAGGDVTITGGTA
+224 TGGTT

-297 CDVFQPGGS
+297 CDVFQPGDS
-306 TVFGTL
+306 TVFGTF
-312 GDPSWITAKHEQ
+312 GNPSWITAKHEQ

-351 LRQTRP
+351 LRRTRP

-362 FKGWTVTTADGTDV
+362 FKGWTVTTADGTNV
-376 PFESTSNGIR
+376 PFEPTSNGIR
-386 FTMPACAVMAAAN
+386 FTMPASAVTATAN
-399 WERATGQALWLSTER
+399 WERATGQALWLSTEQDSF
-414 GHIMVTAD
+414 IVS
-422 LLKADPINGITYEDG
+422 KASLEAAPINGITYEDG
-437 TFIVDEIKAAKT
+437 AFVVDGFIVDDIKA
-449 LRVLGL
+449 VLGL
-455 APTEDELPDVV
+455 APTEDERPDVV

-488 RIGELVGYDHLDTNY
+488 RIGELDGHDHFDTVY

-532 AKTDGTLCDRLNI
+532 AKADDTLCDRLNI

-553 STAANTLGVACYLRA
+553 STAADTLGVACYLRA
-568 GGSIRLTGA
+568 GGSIRLIGA
-577 PWYNLWVSS
+577 PWYALRVSS

-597 PRHASFACSGIVD
+597 PQRASFTCSGIVD

-617 AIVEWDSD
+617 AIGDSD

-654 DSYQL
+654 DLYQL
-659 NNLDDLRAVQHLLI
+659 DALDDLRAVQHLLI
-673 TPASLLPDDVD
+673 TPASLLTDDVD

-705 GAAIYGGYEVATR
+705 GAAVWGGYEVTTR
-718 VMLKNLLPEGAAIP
+718 VMLKNLLPEGTAIP

-782 SDGTFAPT
+782 SDGTFAPD
-790 AGCPSG
+790 GRVPKW
-796 GSSRC
+796 RVIEVW
-801 GTTPLQ
+801 
-807 NNAPSSKASASALA
+807 NHA
-821 FLLHCTALLSP
+821 FA
-832 FSSPA
+832 
-837 PPFLLTKTRLAIII
+837 K
-851 M
+851 

>member
-1 MKRHKLIQRLTAA
+1 MKLYTLTRRFTAAVLTA
-14 LVAGAMA
+14 AMA
-21 LSFCAPALAEAPS
+21 LSFCAPALAEAPGT
-34 AAADPAAPA
+34 AADPAAPA
-43 ATASTAENST
+43 ASAPAENST
-53 ADTIVFDQLYL
+53 ADTIVFDQLYF
-64 GTQEDWAKTIADGSS
+64 GTQEDWDWTIVGAPS
-79 GDVALQYTAAD
+79 GDVVLQYTAAN
-90 RTLTVTGTYFRA
+90 RTLTVTGTYFQA
-102 LTISAPGVNVVLT
+102 LTISAPGVNVVLN

-125 LTITD
+125 LTITA

-167 GGENLTVNAGGDVT
+167 GGEKLTVNAGGDVT
-181 IVGGCEGAS
+181 I
-190 IWHSASITTT
+190 
-200 GSVTL
+200 
-205 TTTNSG
+205 
-211 GWVQGT
+211 
-217 AGTGVLT
+217 
-224 VDAGGDVTITGGTA
+224 TGGTT

-297 CDVFQPGGS
+297 CDVFQPGDS
-306 TVFGTL
+306 TVFGTF
-312 GDPSWITAKHEQ
+312 GNPSWITAKHEQ

-351 LRQTRP
+351 LRRTRP

-362 FKGWTVTTADGTDV
+362 FKGWTVTTADGTNV
-376 PFESTSNGIR
+376 PFEPTSNGIR
-386 FTMPACAVMAAAN
+386 FTMPASAVTATAN
-399 WERATGQALWLSTER
+399 WERATGQALWLSTEQDSF
-414 GHIMVTAD
+414 IVS
-422 LLKADPINGITYEDG
+422 KASLEAAPINGITYEDG
-437 TFIVDEIKAAKT
+437 AFVVNGFIVDDIKA
-449 LRVLGL
+449 VLGL

-488 RIGELVGYDHLDTNY
+488 RIGKLNNHDHLDTVY

-553 STAANTLGVACYLRA
+553 STAADTLGVACYLRA
-568 GGSIRLTGA
+568 GGSIRLIGA
-577 PWYNLWVSS
+577 PWYALRVSS

-597 PRHASFACSGIVD
+597 PRHASFTCSGIVD

-617 AIVEWDSD
+617 AIGDSD

-654 DSYQL
+654 DLYQL
-659 NNLDDLRAVQHLLI
+659 DALDDLRAVQHLLI
-673 TPASLLPDDVD
+673 TPASLLPGDVD

-705 GAAIYGGYEVATR
+705 GAAVWGGYEVTTR
-718 VMLKNLLPEGAAIP
+718 VMLKNLLPEGTAIP

-782 SDGTFAPT
+782 SDGTFAPD
-790 AGCPSG
+790 GRVPKW
-796 GSSRC
+796 RVIEVW
-801 GTTPLQ
+801 
-807 NNAPSSKASASALA
+807 NHA
-821 FLLHCTALLSP
+821 FA
-832 FSSPA
+832 
-837 PPFLLTKTRLAIII
+837 K
-851 M
+851 

>member
-1 MKRHKLIQRLTAA
+1 MKLYTLTRRFTAAVLTA
-14 LVAGAMA
+14 AMA
-21 LSFCAPALAEAPS
+21 LSFCAPALAEAPGT
-34 AAADPAAPA
+34 AADPAAPA
-43 ATASTAENST
+43 ASAPAENST
-53 ADTIVFDQLYL
+53 ADTIVFDKLYF
-64 GTQEDWAKTIADGSS
+64 GTQEDWDRTIVGAPS
-79 GDVALQYTAAD
+79 GDVVLQYTAAN
-90 RTLTVTGTYFRA
+90 RTLTVTGTYFQA
-102 LTISAPGVNVVLT
+102 LTISAPGVNVVLN

-125 LTITD
+125 LTIKD

-205 TTTNSG
+205 KTTNSG
-211 GWVQGT
+211 GWAQGT

-224 VDAGGDVTITGGTA
+224 VNAGGDVTITGGTT

-297 CDVFQPGGS
+297 CDVFQPGDS
-306 TVFGTL
+306 TVFGTF
-312 GDPSWITAKHEQ
+312 GNPSWITAKHEQ

-362 FKGWTVTTADGTDV
+362 FKGWTVTTADGTNV
-376 PFESTSNGIR
+376 PFEPTSNGIR
-386 FTMPACAVMAAAN
+386 FTMPDSAVTATAN

-437 TFIVDEIKAAKT
+437 TFIVDDIKAARP

-488 RIGELVGYDHLDTNY
+488 RIGELDGHDHLDTVY

-553 STAANTLGVACYLRA
+553 STAADTLGVACYLRA
-568 GGSIRLTGA
+568 GGSIRLIGA
-577 PWYNLWVSS
+577 PWYALRVSS

-597 PRHASFACSGIVD
+597 PQRAFFTCSGIVD

-617 AIVEWDSD
+617 AIGDSD

-654 DSYQL
+654 DLYQL
-659 NNLDDLRAVQHLLI
+659 DALDDLRAVQHLLI
-673 TPASLLPDDVD
+673 TPASLLPGDVD

-705 GAAIYGGYEVATR
+705 GAAVWGGYEVTTR
-718 VMLKNLLPEGAAIP
+718 VMLKNLLPEGTAIP

-782 SDGTFAPT
+782 SDGTFAPD
-790 AGCPSG
+790 ARVPKW
-796 GSSRC
+796 RVIEVW
-801 GTTPLQ
+801 
-807 NNAPSSKASASALA
+807 NHA
-821 FLLHCTALLSP
+821 FA
-832 FSSPA
+832 
-837 PPFLLTKTRLAIII
+837 K
-851 M
+851 

>member
-1 MKRHKLIQRLTAA
+1 MKLYTLTRRFTAAVLTA
-14 LVAGAMA
+14 AMA

-64 GTQEDWAKTIADGSS
+64 GTQEDWTNSS

-90 RTLTVTGTYFRA
+90 RTLTVTGTYFQA
-102 LTISAPGVNVVLT
+102 LTISAPGVNVVLN
-115 GTTGPAVKGD
+115 GTTGPAVMGD

-144 AVTGSTDITSD
+144 AVTGNTDITSD

-167 GGENLTVNAGGDVT
+167 GGEKLTVNAGGDVT

-205 TTTNSG
+205 KTTNSG
-211 GWVQGT
+211 GWAQGT

-224 VDAGGDVTITGGTA
+224 VDAGSDVTITGGTA

-288 FRASSMGAT
+288 FRASSMDAT
-297 CDVFQPGGS
+297 CDVFQPGDS
-306 TVFGTL
+306 TMFGTR
-312 GDPSWITAKHEQ
+312 GNPSWITAKHEQ
-324 DYQLTLTNCSTMF
+324 SYQLTLTNCSTMF

-357 LDGTV
+357 TDGTV
-362 FKGWTVTTADGTDV
+362 FTGWTVTTADGTNV
-376 PFESTSNGIR
+376 LFKPTSNGIR
-386 FTMPACAVMAAAN
+386 FTMPACAVTAAAN
-399 WERATGQALWLSTER
+399 WEPAQATGQALWLSTKR
-414 GHIMVTAD
+414 GNITVTAD
-422 LLKADPINGITYEDG
+422 SLEADPINGITYKDGAFVVEDIN
-437 TFIVDEIKAAKT
+437 TAET

-455 APTEDELPDVV
+455 APTEDERPDVV
-466 LKNLTVDTLIVDGVR
+466 LKGLNVDTLIVDGVR
-481 DVTLDAC
+481 DVTLAAC
-488 RIGELVGYDHLDTNY
+488 RIGELDGHDHFDTNY
-503 SLQITNARDVVLANT
+503 SLQITNARDVVLTNT
-518 SSRYSDISGVRNVT
+518 SSRYSDLSGVRNVT
-532 AKTDGTLCDRLNI
+532 AKADDTLCDRLNI

-553 STAANTLGVACYLRA
+553 STAADTLGVACHLRA
-568 GGSIRLTGA
+568 GGSIRLTGT
-577 PWYNLWVSS
+577 PRYDLSVSS

-597 PRHASFACSGIVD
+597 PQHAFFTCSGIVD
-610 ITQRDGS
+610 VSQRNGS
-617 AIVEWDSD
+617 AIGDSD

-654 DSYQL
+654 DLYQL
-659 NNLDDLRAVQHLLI
+659 DALDDLRAVQHLLI
-673 TPASLLPDDVD
+673 TPASLLPGDVD

-705 GAAIYGGYEVATR
+705 GAAVWGGYEVTTR
-718 VMLKNLLPEGAAIP
+718 VILHDLLPEGAAIP

-738 AQLLWNAAG
+738 ALLLWNAAG

-782 SDGTFAPT
+782 SDGTFAPD
-790 AGCPSG
+790 GRVPKW
-796 GSSRC
+796 RVIEVW
-801 GTTPLQ
+801 
-807 NNAPSSKASASALA
+807 NHA
-821 FLLHCTALLSP
+821 FA
-832 FSSPA
+832 
-837 PPFLLTKTRLAIII
+837 K
-851 M
+851 

>member
-1 MKRHKLIQRLTAA
+1 MKLYTLTRRFTAAVLTA
-14 LVAGAMA
+14 AMA
-21 LSFCAPALAEAPS
+21 LSFCAPALAEAPGT
-34 AAADPAAPA
+34 AADPAAPA
-43 ATASTAENST
+43 ASAPAENST
-53 ADTIVFDQLYL
+53 ADTIVFDQLHL
-64 GTQEDWAKTIADGSS
+64 GTQEDWTQTAPS
-79 GDVALQYTAAD
+79 GDVVLQYTAAN
-90 RTLTVTGTYFRA
+90 RTLTVTGTYFQA

-115 GTTGPAVKGD
+115 GTTGPAVMGD

-167 GGENLTVNAGGDVT
+167 GGEKLTVNAG
-181 IVGGCEGAS
+181 S
-190 IWHSASITTT
+190 
-200 GSVTL
+200 
-205 TTTNSG
+205 
-211 GWVQGT
+211 
-217 AGTGVLT
+217 
-224 VDAGGDVTITGGTA
+224 DVTITGGTA
-238 SQPTVNDATVRCG
+238 NQPTVNDATVRCG

-297 CDVFQPGGS
+297 CDVFQPGDS
-306 TVFGTL
+306 TVFGTF

-351 LRQTRP
+351 LRRTRP

-376 PFESTSNGIR
+376 PFEPTSDGIR
-386 FTMPACAVMAAAN
+386 FKMPACAVTAAAN
-399 WERATGQALWLSTER
+399 WDREQATGQALWLST
-414 GHIMVTAD
+414 GQDSFIVS
-422 LLKADPINGITYEDG
+422 KASLEAAPINGITYKDG
-437 TFIVDEIKAAKT
+437 AFVVDGFIVDDIKAART

-455 APTEDELPDVV
+455 APTEDERPDVV

-488 RIGELVGYDHLDTNY
+488 RIGELDNHDHLDTVY

-553 STAANTLGVACYLRA
+553 STAADTLGVACYLRA
-568 GGSIRLTGA
+568 GGSIRLIGA
-577 PWYNLWVSS
+577 PWYALRVSS

-597 PRHASFACSGIVD
+597 PQRAFFTCSGIVD

-617 AIVEWDSD
+617 AIGDSD

-654 DSYQL
+654 DLYQL
-659 NNLDDLRAVQHLLI
+659 DALDDLRAVQHLLI
-673 TPASLLPDDVD
+673 TPASLLPGDVD

-705 GAAIYGGYEVATR
+705 GAAVWGGYEVTTR
-718 VMLKNLLPEGAAIP
+718 VMLKNLLPEGTAIP

-782 SDGTFAPT
+782 SDGTFAPD
-790 AGCPSG
+790 GRVPKW
-796 GSSRC
+796 RVIEVW
-801 GTTPLQ
+801 
-807 NNAPSSKASASALA
+807 NHA
-821 FLLHCTALLSP
+821 FA
-832 FSSPA
+832 
-837 PPFLLTKTRLAIII
+837 K
-851 M
+851 

>member
-1 MKRHKLIQRLTAA
+1 MKLYTLTRRFTAAVLTA
-14 LVAGAMA
+14 AMA
-21 LSFCAPALAEAPS
+21 LSFCAPALAEAPGT
-34 AAADPAAPA
+34 AADPAAPA

-64 GTQEDWAKTIADGSS
+64 GTQKDWAKTITGAPS
-79 GDVALQYTAAD
+79 GDVVLQYTAAN
-90 RTLTVTGTYFRA
+90 RTLTVTGTYSQA
-102 LTISAPGVNVVLT
+102 LTISAPGVNVVLN

-125 LTITD
+125 LNITA
-130 SASVAVTSSAAGAQ
+130 SASVIITSSAARAQ

-155 GAVSITGADRAV
+155 GAVSITGTDRAV

-181 IVGGCEGAS
+181 I
-190 IWHSASITTT
+190 
-200 GSVTL
+200 
-205 TTTNSG
+205 
-211 GWVQGT
+211 
-217 AGTGVLT
+217 
-224 VDAGGDVTITGGTA
+224 TGGTT

-297 CDVFQPGGS
+297 CDVFQPGDS
-306 TVFGTL
+306 TVFGTF
-312 GDPSWITAKHEQ
+312 GNPSWITAKHEQ

-351 LRQTRP
+351 LRRTRP

-362 FKGWTVTTADGTDV
+362 FKGWTVTTADGTNV
-376 PFESTSNGIR
+376 PFEPTSNGIR
-386 FTMPACAVMAAAN
+386 FTMPDSAVTATAN
-399 WERATGQALWLSTER
+399 WEREQATGQALWLSTEQDSF
-414 GHIMVTAD
+414 IVS
-422 LLKADPINGITYEDG
+422 KASLEAAPINGITYEDG
-437 TFIVDEIKAAKT
+437 AFVVDGFIVDDIKAAKT

-455 APTEDELPDVV
+455 APTEDERPDVV

-488 RIGELVGYDHLDTNY
+488 RIGELDGHDHLDTVY

-553 STAANTLGVACYLRA
+553 STAADTLGVACYLRA
-568 GGSIRLTGA
+568 GGSIRLIGA
-577 PWYNLWVSS
+577 PWYALRVSS

-597 PRHASFACSGIVD
+597 PQRAFFTCSGIVD

-617 AIVEWDSD
+617 AIGDSA

-654 DSYQL
+654 DLYQL
-659 NNLDDLRAVQHLLI
+659 DALDDLRAVQHLLI

-705 GAAIYGGYEVATR
+705 GAAVWGGYEVTTR
-718 VMLKNLLPEGAAIP
+718 VMLKNLLPEGTAIP

-782 SDGTFAPT
+782 SDGTFAPD
-790 AGCPSG
+790 ARVPKW
-796 GSSRC
+796 RVIEVW
-801 GTTPLQ
+801 
-807 NNAPSSKASASALA
+807 NKAFAR
-821 FLLHCTALLSP
+821 
-832 FSSPA
+832 
-837 PPFLLTKTRLAIII
+837 K
-851 M
+851 

>member
-1 MKRHKLIQRLTAA
+1 MKLYTLTRRFTAAVLTA
-14 LVAGAMA
+14 AMA
-21 LSFCAPALAEAPS
+21 LSFCAPALAEAPGT
-34 AAADPAAPA
+34 AADPAAPA
-43 ATASTAENST
+43 ASAPAENST
-53 ADTIVFDQLYL
+53 ADTIVFDQLYF
-64 GTQEDWAKTIADGSS
+64 GTQEDWDWTIVGAPS
-79 GDVALQYTAAD
+79 GDVVLQYTAAN
-90 RTLTVTGTYFRA
+90 RTLTVTGTYFQA
-102 LTISAPGVNVVLT
+102 LTISAPGVNVVLN

-125 LTITD
+125 LTITA

-167 GGENLTVNAGGDVT
+167 GGEKLTVNAGGDVT
-181 IVGGCEGAS
+181 I
-190 IWHSASITTT
+190 
-200 GSVTL
+200 
-205 TTTNSG
+205 
-211 GWVQGT
+211 
-217 AGTGVLT
+217 
-224 VDAGGDVTITGGTA
+224 TGGTT

-297 CDVFQPGGS
+297 CDVFQPGDS
-306 TVFGTL
+306 TVFGTF
-312 GDPSWITAKHEQ
+312 GNPSWITAKHEQ

-351 LRQTRP
+351 LRRTRP

-362 FKGWTVTTADGTDV
+362 FKGWTVTTADGTNV
-376 PFESTSNGIR
+376 PFEPTSNGIR
-386 FTMPACAVMAAAN
+386 FTMPASAVTATAN
-399 WERATGQALWLSTER
+399 WERATGQALWLSTEQDSF
-414 GHIMVTAD
+414 IVS
-422 LLKADPINGITYEDG
+422 KASLEAAPINGITYEDG
-437 TFIVDEIKAAKT
+437 AFVVDGFIVDDIKA
-449 LRVLGL
+449 VLGL
-455 APTEDELPDVV
+455 APTEDERPDVV

-488 RIGELVGYDHLDTNY
+488 RIGELDGHDHFDTVY

-532 AKTDGTLCDRLNI
+532 AKADDTLCDRLNI

-553 STAANTLGVACYLRA
+553 STAADTLGVACYLRA
-568 GGSIRLTGA
+568 GGSIRLIGA
-577 PWYNLWVSS
+577 PWYALRVSS

-597 PRHASFACSGIVD
+597 PQRAFFTCSGIVD

-617 AIVEWDSD
+617 AIGDSD
-625 AAWYLLEYYPETEQ
+625 AAWYLLEYYPETGQ

-654 DSYQL
+654 DLYQL
-659 NNLDDLRAVQHLLI
+659 DALDDLRAVQHLLI
-673 TPASLLPDDVD
+673 TPASLLPGDVD

-705 GAAIYGGYEVATR
+705 GAAVWGGYEVTTR
-718 VMLKNLLPEGAAIP
+718 VMLKNLLPEGTAIP

-767 AAARWCTEQGLLTAR
+767 TAARWCTEQGLLTAR
-782 SDGTFAPT
+782 SDGTFAPD
-790 AGCPSG
+790 ARVPKW
-796 GSSRC
+796 RVIEVW
-801 GTTPLQ
+801 
-807 NNAPSSKASASALA
+807 NHA
-821 FLLHCTALLSP
+821 FA
-832 FSSPA
+832 
-837 PPFLLTKTRLAIII
+837 K
-851 M
+851 

>member
-21 LSFCAPALAEAPS
+21 LSLSAPALAEAPS

-64 GTQEDWAKTIADGSS
+64 GTQEDWTKTIAGGSS

-90 RTLTVTGTYFRA
+90 RTLTVTGTYFKA

-125 LTITD
+125 LTITA

-144 AVTGSTDITSD
+144 AVTGSTNITSD

-167 GGENLTVNAGGDVT
+167 GGENLTVNAGGNVT

-205 TTTNSG
+205 KTTNSG
-211 GWVQGT
+211 GWAQGT
-217 AGTGVLT
+217 DRSGILT
-224 VDAGGDVTITGGTA
+224 VNADGDVTITGGTA
-238 SQPTVNDATVRCG
+238 SHPTVNGAIIRCG
-251 GEFELRNPAG
+251 GEFELRNPVGGRILPDTVSGSSDVGALNYINTNPTAEVVVRSSQDGDRCFPYGFKQGPIYGGNEDLTWFTAKYEQSYALNLTDCTLEDSAQGRTVFYAG
-261 GLVLCD
+261 EEVHLVL
-267 KTSDGKSGNL
+267 K
-277 HYYNTGATELV
+277 
-288 FRASSMGAT
+288 
-297 CDVFQPGGS
+297 
-306 TVFGTL
+306 
-312 GDPSWITAKHEQ
+312 
-324 DYQLTLTNCSTMF
+324 
-337 TRDSGTFYKDENIN
+337 
-351 LRQTRP
+351 RP
-357 LDGTV
+357 TDGTA
-362 FKGWTVTTADGTDV
+362 FTGWTVTKEDGTTV
-376 PFESTSNGIR
+376 PSEQKDDSIR
-386 FTMPACAVMAAAN
+386 FTMPACAVTAAAN
-399 WERATGQALWLSTER
+399 WERATGQALWLSAEQDW
-414 GHIMVTAD
+414 IIVSKAS
-422 LLKADPINGITYEDG
+422 LEADPMSGITYKDG
-437 TFIVDEIKAAKT
+437 TFIVDDIKAAKT

-488 RIGELVGYDHLDTNY
+488 RIRELDNYDHLDTKY

-518 SSRYSDISGVRNVT
+518 SSSYSDISGVRNVT

-553 STAANTLGVACYLRA
+553 STAADTLGVACYLRA

-577 PWYNLWVSS
+577 PWYNLWVHS

-597 PRHASFACSGIVD
+597 PQSTSLNCSGIVD
-610 ITQRDGS
+610 VSQRDGS

-654 DSYQL
+654 DLYQL
-659 NNLDDLRAVQHLLI
+659 DTLDDLRAVQHLLI

-718 VMLKNLLPEGAAIP
+718 VILHDLLPEGTAIP

-738 AQLLWNAAG
+738 ALLLWNAAG

-782 SDGTFAPT
+782 SDGTFAPD
-790 AGCPSG
+790 GRVPKW
-796 GSSRC
+796 RVIEVW
-801 GTTPLQ
+801 
-807 NNAPSSKASASALA
+807 NHA
-821 FLLHCTALLSP
+821 FA
-832 FSSPA
+832 
-837 PPFLLTKTRLAIII
+837 K
-851 M
+851 

>member
-64 GTQEDWAKTIADGSS
+64 GTQEDWTNSS

-115 GTTGPAVKGD
+115 GTTGPAVKGN
-125 LTITD
+125 LTITA
-130 SASVAVTSSAAGAQ
+130 SASVAVTSSAAGVP

-155 GAVSITGADRAV
+155 GAVSITGTDRAV

-181 IVGGCEGAS
+181 I
-190 IWHSASITTT
+190 
-200 GSVTL
+200 
-205 TTTNSG
+205 
-211 GWVQGT
+211 
-217 AGTGVLT
+217 
-224 VDAGGDVTITGGTA
+224 TGGTA
-238 SQPTVNDATVRCG
+238 NQPTVNDATVRCG

-261 GLVLCD
+261 GLVLCN

-297 CDVFQPGGS
+297 CDVFQPGDS

-324 DYQLTLTNCSTMF
+324 SYQLTLTNCSTMF

-357 LDGTV
+357 TDGTV
-362 FKGWTVTTADGTDV
+362 FTGWTVTTADGTDV
-376 PFESTSNGIR
+376 PFKSTSDGIR
-386 FTMPACAVMAAAN
+386 FTMPACAVTAAAN
-399 WERATGQALWLSTER
+399 WEPAQATGQALWLSTER
-414 GHIMVTAD
+414 GHITVTAD
-422 LLKADPINGITYEDG
+422 LLKADPIRGITYKDGAFVVEDIN
-437 TFIVDEIKAAKT
+437 TAET

-455 APTEDELPDVV
+455 APTEDERPDVV

-488 RIGELVGYDHLDTNY
+488 HIGKLDGYDHFDTNY

-553 STAANTLGVACYLRA
+553 STAADTLGVACHLRA
-568 GGSIRLTGA
+568 GGSIRLTGT
-577 PWYNLWVSS
+577 PRYDLWVRS

-597 PRHASFACSGIVD
+597 PQHASFTCSGIVD

-617 AIVEWDSD
+617 AIVERDSD
-625 AAWYLLEYYPETEQ
+625 AAWYLLAYYPETEQ

-654 DSYQL
+654 DLYQL
-659 NNLDDLRAVQHLLI
+659 DALDDLRAVQHLLI

-718 VMLKNLLPEGAAIP
+718 VILHDLLPEGTAIP

-738 AQLLWNAAG
+738 ALLLWNAAG

-782 SDGTFAPT
+782 SDGTFAPD
-790 AGCPSG
+790 GRVPKW
-796 GSSRC
+796 RVIEVW
-801 GTTPLQ
+801 
-807 NNAPSSKASASALA
+807 NHA
-821 FLLHCTALLSP
+821 FA
-832 FSSPA
+832 
-837 PPFLLTKTRLAIII
+837 K
-851 M
+851 

>member
-21 LSFCAPALAEAPS
+21 LSLSAPALAAAPS

-64 GTQEDWAKTIADGSS
+64 GTQEDWTKTIVGGSS

-90 RTLTVTGTYFRA
+90 RTLTVTGT
-102 LTISAPGVNVVLT
+102 
-115 GTTGPAVKGD
+115 TGPAVKGD
-125 LTITD
+125 LTITA
-130 SASVAVTSSAAGAQ
+130 SANVAVTSSAAGAQ

-155 GAVSITGADRAV
+155 GAVSITGTDRAV
-167 GGENLTVNAGGDVT
+167 GGENLTVNAG
-181 IVGGCEGAS
+181 S
-190 IWHSASITTT
+190 
-200 GSVTL
+200 
-205 TTTNSG
+205 
-211 GWVQGT
+211 
-217 AGTGVLT
+217 
-224 VDAGGDVTITGGTA
+224 DVTITGGTT
-238 SQPTVNDATVRCG
+238 SQPTINDATVRCG

-261 GLVLCD
+261 GLVLCNE
-267 KTSDGKSGNL
+267 TSDGKSGNL

-297 CDVFQPGGS
+297 CDVFQPGDS

-312 GDPSWITAKHEQ
+312 GNPSWITAKHEQ
-324 DYQLTLTNCSTMF
+324 GYQLTLTGCAPA
-337 TRDSGTFYKDENIN
+337 DSAQG
-351 LRQTRP
+351 R
-357 LDGTV
+357 TV
-362 FKGWTVTTADGTDV
+362 FYPGEEVHLVLKRPANGTTFTGWTVTKEDGTAV
-376 PFESTSNGIR
+376 PFEQEDDSIR
-386 FTMPACAVMAAAN
+386 FTMPACAVTAAAN
-399 WERATGQALWLSTER
+399 WEQATGQALWLSTEQDW
-414 GHIMVTAD
+414 IIVSKAS
-422 LLKADPINGITYEDG
+422 LEADPISGITYEDG

-488 RIGELVGYDHLDTNY
+488 RIGELDGYDHLDTNY

-518 SSRYSDISGVRNVT
+518 SSSYSDLSGVRNVT
-532 AKTDGTLCDRLNI
+532 AKADDTLCDRLNI

-553 STAANTLGVACYLRA
+553 STAADTLGVACYLRA

-597 PRHASFACSGIVD
+597 PRHASFTCSGIVD

-759 DITDADQQ
+759 GHHG
-767 AAARWCTEQGLLTAR
+767 RR
-782 SDGTFAPT
+782 P
-790 AGCPSG
+790 AGCGPLVHRAG
-796 GSSRC
+796 PAHRPQRRHLCPRRPGAQVAGHRGVEPRLC
-801 GTTPLQ
+801 KITPPHQ
-807 NNAPSSKASASALA
+807 RP
-821 FLLHCTALLSP
+821 ALLRWP
-832 FSSPA
+832 FCCTA
-837 PPFLLTKTRLAIII
+837 PPFSPLFPPQPRLFY
-851 M
+851 

>member
-1 MKRHKLIQRLTAA
+1 MKLYTLTRRFTAAVLTA
-14 LVAGAMA
+14 AMA

-64 GTQEDWAKTIADGSS
+64 GTQKDWAKTITGAPS
-79 GDVALQYTAAD
+79 GDVVLQYTAAN
-90 RTLTVTGTYFRA
+90 RTLTVTGTYFQA
-102 LTISAPGVNVVLT
+102 LTISAPGVNVVLN

-125 LTITD
+125 LNITA
-130 SASVAVTSSAAGAQ
+130 SASVAVTSSAAEAQ
-144 AVTGSTDITSD
+144 AVTGSADITSD
-155 GAVSITGADRAV
+155 GAVSITGTDRAV

-181 IVGGCEGAS
+181 I
-190 IWHSASITTT
+190 
-200 GSVTL
+200 
-205 TTTNSG
+205 
-211 GWVQGT
+211 
-217 AGTGVLT
+217 
-224 VDAGGDVTITGGTA
+224 TGGTT

-297 CDVFQPGGS
+297 CDVFQPGDS
-306 TVFGTL
+306 TVFGTF
-312 GDPSWITAKHEQ
+312 GNPSWITAKHEQ

-351 LRQTRP
+351 LRRTRP

-376 PFESTSNGIR
+376 PFEPTSDGIR
-386 FTMPACAVMAAAN
+386 FKMPACAVTAAAN
-399 WERATGQALWLSTER
+399 WDREQATGQALWLSTEQDSF
-414 GHIMVTAD
+414 IVS
-422 LLKADPINGITYEDG
+422 KASLEAAPINGITYKDG
-437 TFIVDEIKAAKT
+437 AFVVDGFIVDDIKAAKT

-455 APTEDELPDVV
+455 APTEDERPDVV

-488 RIGELVGYDHLDTNY
+488 RIGKLVDHDHLDTVY
-503 SLQITNARDVVLANT
+503 SLQITNARDVVLTDT
-518 SSRYSDISGVRNVT
+518 SIRYSDLSGVRNVT

-553 STAANTLGVACYLRA
+553 STAADTLGVACYLRA
-568 GGSIRLTGA
+568 GGSIRLIGA
-577 PWYNLWVSS
+577 PWKTLMVHS

-597 PRHASFACSGIVD
+597 PQHASFTCSGIVD
-610 ITQRDGS
+610 VSQRNGS
-617 AIVEWDSD
+617 AIGDSD
-625 AAWYLLEYYPETEQ
+625 AAWYLLEYYPETGQ

-654 DSYQL
+654 DFYQL
-659 NNLDDLRAVQHLLI
+659 DALDDLRAVQHLLI

-705 GAAIYGGYEVATR
+705 GAAVWGGYEVTTR
-718 VMLKNLLPEGAAIP
+718 VMLKNLLPEGTAIP

-782 SDGTFAPT
+782 SDGTFAPD
-790 AGCPSG
+790 GRVPKW
-796 GSSRC
+796 RVIEVW
-801 GTTPLQ
+801 
-807 NNAPSSKASASALA
+807 NHA
-821 FLLHCTALLSP
+821 FA
-832 FSSPA
+832 
-837 PPFLLTKTRLAIII
+837 K
-851 M
+851 

>member
-1 MKRHKLIQRLTAA
+1 MKLYTLTRRFTAAVLTA
-14 LVAGAMA
+14 AMA

-53 ADTIVFDQLYL
+53 ADTIVFDQLYF
-64 GTQEDWAKTIADGSS
+64 GTQKDWAKTITGDSS
-79 GDVALQYTAAD
+79 GDVVLQYTAAD

-102 LTISAPGVNVVLT
+102 LTISAPGVNVVLN

-125 LTITD
+125 LTIRD

-181 IVGGCEGAS
+181 I
-190 IWHSASITTT
+190 
-200 GSVTL
+200 
-205 TTTNSG
+205 
-211 GWVQGT
+211 
-217 AGTGVLT
+217 
-224 VDAGGDVTITGGTA
+224 TGGTT

-288 FRASSMGAT
+288 FRASSMDAT
-297 CDVFQPGGS
+297 CDVFQPGDS

-312 GDPSWITAKHEQ
+312 GNPSWITAKHEQ
-324 DYQLTLTNCSTMF
+324 SYQLTLTNCSTMF

-351 LRQTRP
+351 LRRTRP

-376 PFESTSNGIR
+376 PFEPTSDGIR
-386 FTMPACAVMAAAN
+386 FKMPACAVTAAAN
-399 WERATGQALWLSTER
+399 WDREQATGQALWLST
-414 GHIMVTAD
+414 GQDSFIVS
-422 LLKADPINGITYEDG
+422 KASLEAAPINGITYEDG
-437 TFIVDEIKAAKT
+437 AFVVDGFIVDDIKA
-449 LRVLGL
+449 VLGL
-455 APTEDELPDVV
+455 APTEDERPDVV

-488 RIGELVGYDHLDTNY
+488 RIGELDGHDHLDTVY
-503 SLQITNARDVVLANT
+503 SLQIANARDVVLANT

-532 AKTDGTLCDRLNI
+532 AKADDTLCDRLNI

-553 STAANTLGVACYLRA
+553 STAADTLGLGVACYLRA
-568 GGSIRLTGA
+568 GGSIRLIGA
-577 PWYNLWVSS
+577 PWKTLMVHS
-586 AQNVTVDANAL
+586 AQNATVDANAL
-597 PRHASFACSGIVD
+597 PQRASFTCSGIVD

-617 AIVEWDSD
+617 AIGDSD

-654 DSYQL
+654 DLYQL
-659 NNLDDLRAVQHLLI
+659 DALDDLRAVQHLLI
-673 TPASLLPDDVD
+673 TPASLLTDDVD

-718 VMLKNLLPEGAAIP
+718 VILHDLLPEGTAIP

-782 SDGTFAPT
+782 SDGTFAPD
-790 AGCPSG
+790 GRVPKW
-796 GSSRC
+796 RVIEVW
-801 GTTPLQ
+801 
-807 NNAPSSKASASALA
+807 NHA
-821 FLLHCTALLSP
+821 FA
-832 FSSPA
+832 
-837 PPFLLTKTRLAIII
+837 K
-851 M
+851 

>member
-1 MKRHKLIQRLTAA
+1 MKLHTLTRRFTAAVLTA
-14 LVAGAMA
+14 AMA
-21 LSFCAPALAEAPS
+21 LSLCAPALAEAPGT
-34 AAADPAAPA
+34 AADPAAPA
-43 ATASTAENST
+43 ASAPAENST
-53 ADTIVFDQLYL
+53 ADTIVFDQLHL
-64 GTQEDWAKTIADGSS
+64 GTQEDWTQTAPS
-79 GDVALQYTAAD
+79 GDVVLQYTAAN
-90 RTLTVTGTYFRA
+90 RTLTVTGTVQKA
-102 LTISAPGVNVVLT
+102 LTISAPGVNVVLN
-115 GTTGPAVKGD
+115 GTTGPAVMGD
-125 LTITD
+125 LTITA

-155 GAVSITGADRAV
+155 GAVSITG
-167 GGENLTVNAGGDVT
+167 
-181 IVGGCEGAS
+181 
-190 IWHSASITTT
+190 
-200 GSVTL
+200 
-205 TTTNSG
+205 
-211 GWVQGT
+211 GT
-217 AGTGVLT
+217 ANH
-224 VDAGGDVTITGGTA
+224 
-238 SQPTVNDATVRCG
+238 PTVNGAIIRCG
-251 GEFELRNPAG
+251 GEFELLNPLG
-261 GLVLCD
+261 GRILPDPVSGS
-267 KTSDGKSGNL
+267 SDVGILNYINTNPTAEVVVRSSQDGDSCFPCGFKQGPIYGGNEDL
-277 HYYNTGATELV
+277 TW
-288 FRASSMGAT
+288 F
-297 CDVFQPGGS
+297 
-306 TVFGTL
+306 
-312 GDPSWITAKHEQ
+312 TAKYEQ
-324 DYQLTLTNCSTMF
+324 SYALTLTGCAPA
-337 TRDSGTFYKDENIN
+337 DSAQGRTVFYADEEVR
-351 LRQTRP
+351 LVLKRP
-357 LDGTV
+357 VDGTT
-362 FKGWTVTTADGTDV
+362 FTDWTVTKEDGTAVQFNQKGD
-376 PFESTSNGIR
+376 GIR
-386 FTMPACAVMAAAN
+386 FTMPACAVTAAAN
-399 WERATGQALWLSTER
+399 WDREQATGQALWLSTEQDSF
-414 GHIMVTAD
+414 IVS
-422 LLKADPINGITYEDG
+422 KASLEAAPINGITYKDG
-437 TFIVDEIKAAKT
+437 AFVVDGFIVDDIKAAKP

-553 STAANTLGVACYLRA
+553 STAADTLGVACYLRA
-568 GGSIRLTGA
+568 GGSIRLIGA
-577 PWYNLWVSS
+577 PWYALRVSS

-597 PRHASFACSGIVD
+597 PQRAFFTCSGIVD

-617 AIVEWDSD
+617 AIVEWNSD

-705 GAAIYGGYEVATR
+705 GAAVWGGYEVTTR
-718 VMLKNLLPEGAAIP
+718 VMLKNLLPEGTAIP

-782 SDGTFAPT
+782 SDGTFAPD
-790 AGCPSG
+790 GRVPKW
-796 GSSRC
+796 RVIEVW
-801 GTTPLQ
+801 
-807 NNAPSSKASASALA
+807 NKAFAR
-821 FLLHCTALLSP
+821 
-832 FSSPA
+832 
-837 PPFLLTKTRLAIII
+837 K
-851 M
+851 

>member
-1 MKRHKLIQRLTAA
+1 MKLYTLTRRFTAAVLTA
-14 LVAGAMA
+14 AMA

-34 AAADPAAPA
+34 TAADPAAPA

-64 GTQEDWAKTIADGSS
+64 GTQKDWTQTIVGDSS
-79 GDVALQYTAAD
+79 GDVALLQYTAAD

-115 GTTGPAVKGD
+115 GTTGPAVKGN
-125 LTITD
+125 LTIKA

-155 GAVSITGADRAV
+155 GAVSITGTDRAV
-167 GGENLTVNAGGDVT
+167 GGENLTVN
-181 IVGGCEGAS
+181 
-190 IWHSASITTT
+190 
-200 GSVTL
+200 
-205 TTTNSG
+205 
-211 GWVQGT
+211 
-217 AGTGVLT
+217 
-224 VDAGGDVTITGGTA
+224 AGGDVTITGGTA

-288 FRASSMGAT
+288 FRASSMDAT
-297 CDVFQPGGS
+297 CDVFQPGDS
-306 TVFGTL
+306 TVFGTF

-351 LRQTRP
+351 LRRTRP

-362 FKGWTVTTADGTDV
+362 FKGWTVTTADGTNV
-376 PFESTSNGIR
+376 PFEPTSNGIR
-386 FTMPACAVMAAAN
+386 FTMPDSAVTATAN

-437 TFIVDEIKAAKT
+437 TFIVDDIKAARP

-488 RIGELVGYDHLDTNY
+488 RIGELDGHDHLDTVY

-553 STAANTLGVACYLRA
+553 STAADTLGVACYLRA
-568 GGSIRLTGA
+568 GGSIRLIGA
-577 PWYNLWVSS
+577 PWYALRVSS

-597 PRHASFACSGIVD
+597 PQRAFFTCSGIVD

-617 AIVEWDSD
+617 AIGDSD

-654 DSYQL
+654 DLYQL
-659 NNLDDLRAVQHLLI
+659 DALDDLRAVQHLLI
-673 TPASLLPDDVD
+673 TPASLLPGDVD

-705 GAAIYGGYEVATR
+705 GAAVWGGYEVTTR
-718 VMLKNLLPEGAAIP
+718 VMLKNLLPEGTAIP

-782 SDGTFAPT
+782 SDGTFAPD
-790 AGCPSG
+790 GRVPKW
-796 GSSRC
+796 RVIEVW
-801 GTTPLQ
+801 
-807 NNAPSSKASASALA
+807 NKAFAR
-821 FLLHCTALLSP
+821 
-832 FSSPA
+832 
-837 PPFLLTKTRLAIII
+837 K
-851 M
+851 